1 MVAIYAC
8 TNAAVIV
15 CLCKL
20 NLFYFLPTFYS
31 VALFCTEVLAGGV
44 DRFQDKYEELFIA
57 HQCIV
62 AMTCFTFMAGILI
75 FGTHLQASLRKGTE
89 PSVSSCLFLLFLC

>member
-20 NLFYFLPTFYS
+20 NLSYFLPTFYS
-31 VALFCTEVLAGGV
+31 VALFCTVVVAGGV
-44 DRFQDKYEELFIA
+44 DRFEDKYEEMFIA

-62 AMTCFTFMAGILI
+62 AMTCFIYATCLLI
-75 FGTHLQASLRKGTE
+75 FGTRVGASLRKGTE